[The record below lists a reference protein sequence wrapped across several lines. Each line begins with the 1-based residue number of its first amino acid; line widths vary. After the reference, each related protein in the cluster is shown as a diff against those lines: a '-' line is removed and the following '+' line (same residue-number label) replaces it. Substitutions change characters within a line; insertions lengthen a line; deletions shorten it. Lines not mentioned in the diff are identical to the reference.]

1 MENHDYRTM
10 VRLYKQLY
18 QVSNST
24 YDHHWSYSTYL
35 PTWWDYGEIG
45 TMVNRYYGEIMVKK
59 TVIVKIMVFLTQ
71 VTMKLYEVNPIGNC
85 S

>member
-1 MENHDYRTM
+1 M

-18 QVSNST
+18 QVSNRT
-24 YDHHWSYSTYL
+24 YGHHWSYSTYL
-35 PTWWDYGEIG
+35 PIWLDYGEIG

-59 TVIVKIMVFLTQ
+59 ITVIVKIMVFWTQ
-71 VTMKLYEVNPIGNC
+71 VTMKLYEVNPIGNY